1 MDQCRPKETFG
12 SGGIR
17 THALERTGALNQ
29 RLRPLGHAT
38 VLCAHASVSFPNV
51 EKNFF
56 FLFVQLVFQL
66 ELSTAI
72 PCWTHQF
79 SSDHWS

>member
-38 VLCAHASVSFPNV
+38 VLCGHATVSFRDVEKKCFFFIRSVSFPARIVYGHTMLNTPV
-51 EKNFF
+51 
-56 FLFVQLVFQL
+56 LV
-66 ELSTAI
+66 
-72 PCWTHQF
+72 
-79 SSDHWS
+79 